1 VGRRERD
8 RDIATETKM
17 SARGKILKTSRR
29 LFVVFENHSKEKR
42 KAWRWSTSTMKK
54 DEKIGEKNL
63 QQNGYEEERFR
74 KLPRSVSVEIRS
86 FRIIF
91 NTFTFYA

>member
-1 VGRRERD
+1 
-8 RDIATETKM
+8 
-17 SARGKILKTSRR
+17 
-29 LFVVFENHSKEKR
+29 
-42 KAWRWSTSTMKK
+42 MKK